1 MRGVFFDPNG
11 ALFQPY
17 DDDLQSN
24 LSMRGVLFNPNGALF
39 QPYDDDLQS
48 NFQCVMSFSTPTAP
62 CFDPMTMICNLISK
76 MLLFRPNQH
85 VSTPMSDQ
93 PSLFQPMCPN
103 A

>member
-1 MRGVFFDPNG
+1 MRDIFFDSNG

-24 LSMRGVLFNPNGALF
+24 LSMRGVLFNPMAPCFN
-39 QPYDDDLQS
+39 PMTMI
-48 NFQCVMSFSTPTAP
+48 QCVMSFSTPTAP
-62 CFDPMTMICNLISK
+62 CFDPMTMICNLIPK